1 MENTPNNDL
10 ISDVCDKISSG
21 YDFGGWTDPLDE
33 RVLGRAERR
42 AVAKNDQDKFKTL
55 KRNQSN
61 IDKYLK
67 KSRQTRIN
75 AQAKDDRLRQNTLR
89 NR

>member
-1 MENTPNNDL
+1 MENTPDNNL
-10 ISDVCDKISSG
+10 ISDACDKIASG

-33 RVLGRAERR
+33 RTLGPAEAR
-42 AVAKNDQDKFKTL
+42 AVNKNQKEKFKIMTG
-55 KRNQSN
+55 NQSN

-67 KSRQTRIN
+67 RSRQKRIN
-75 AQAKDDRLRQNTLR
+75 AQTKDDRLRQNTLR